1 MQLILCAILIAW
13 EFQYAVSFYKTCP
26 LSTFSPF
33 FSFCRNKPEAV
44 DVTFAGEIQLR
55 VLLLSSTSL

>member
-1 MQLILCAILIAW
+1 MQFHFIKRVLFLHFHL
-13 EFQYAVSFYKTCP
+13 
-26 LSTFSPF
+26 F